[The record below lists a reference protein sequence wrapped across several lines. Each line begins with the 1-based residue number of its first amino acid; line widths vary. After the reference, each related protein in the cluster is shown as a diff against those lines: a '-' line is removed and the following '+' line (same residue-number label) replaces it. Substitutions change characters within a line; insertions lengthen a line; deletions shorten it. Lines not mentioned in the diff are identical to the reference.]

1 MASFVK
7 SNSFKYLKNLII
19 GVGACAVMIGA
30 LGKIESY
37 SWGGPAITVGL
48 LTEAFIF
55 LLLGV
60 IPPEK
65 DYYWD
70 KLYPG
75 IGDYNASVQPIT
87 AGPVVASS
95 GIHSIRALDAEVVE
109 GKLGSMLSELQVMA
123 KSLASLKALQEVDF
137 SKTQDQIKSMNDFY
151 SKINQAMASMADSV
165 EDAKKYKEQ
174 MASLNKNLGALN
186 SVYSN
191 MLSAMNTG
199 APRA

>member
-19 GVGACAVMIGA
+19 GLGASAVMIGA

-37 SWGGPAITVGL
+37 SWGGIMITVGL
-48 LTEAFIF
+48 LTEACIF
-55 LLLGV
+55 LMLGV
-60 IPPEK
+60 IPPDK

-75 IGDYNASVQPIT
+75 LGDYNANVQPIT
-87 AGPVVASS
+87 AGPVVATQ

-109 GKLGSMLSELQVMA
+109 GKLGSMLSELQVMS
-123 KSLASLKALQEVDF
+123 KSMASLKALQEVDF

-151 SKINQAMASMADSV
+151 TKINSAMASMVDSI
-165 EDAKKYKEQ
+165 EDAKKYKEN
-174 MASLNKNLGALN
+174 MTSLNKNLGALN
-186 SVYSN
+186 SVYAN
-191 MLSAMNTG
+191 MLNAMNSG
-199 APRA
+199 VPKA